1 MKQDLTL
8 KQSKEIPENKSL
20 EASSQSSTLGGQ
32 EQKKGARYAK
42 TDLTGHS
49 GDSLKIP
56 KDTLLGIRP
65 CVTPIF
71 GCNMAILVPTGI
83 NCI

>member
-8 KQSKEIPENKSL
+8 KQSKEIPENKSP
-20 EASSQSSTLGGQ
+20 EASSQSSTLGRQ
-32 EQKKGARYAK
+32 ELKKGARYAK

-56 KDTLLGIRP
+56 KDKKKGRPSFKELLAKYEGK
-65 CVTPIF
+65 
-71 GCNMAILVPTGI
+71 GAAQK
-83 NCI
+83 